1 MRQRILWVVF
11 VAFASVGISAQSAR
25 YDLVV
30 RGGLV
35 IDGTGASGRSA
46 DVAVKDGK
54 IVAVGRVAA
63 GAGAREIDARGFVV
77 APGFIDVHTHAD
89 EIAERP
95 KAENYIRMGVT
106 TVVAGNCGGSPADLG
121 PALKAIEATP
131 IAINFA
137 TLVGHNDVREAVMG
151 RERRAP
157 TSDELDKM
165 KALVAAAMTDG
176 ALGLSSGLEYVPGVY
191 ADAAEIVELAKV
203 VGRAGGIY
211 ATHMRNEGTE
221 VEKAVAESIAIGEQA
236 GCPVQISHLK
246 IDSPSRWGS
255 SVKILDL
262 IDRARARGV
271 RVSADQ
277 YAYTASSSGMSI
289 RFPAWALEGG
299 REKVRE
305 RLSDEATWARIRTDM
320 KAILAAR
327 GFEDL
332 SFGTV
337 GNYRADPSFNG
348 LTIAEIARKVRG
360 ADDFEAQLETARQI
374 LLGGDAQ
381 MVYRVMSEE
390 DLKRIMRHP
399 QVSVASDS
407 DLMVPG
413 QGVPHPRSYGNTVRV
428 LGRYVREQHV
438 LPIEEAVRKMTSLP
452 AEQLGL
458 NGRGRIA
465 EGYPADLVVFDAAT
479 VADQATFAQP
489 HQYGVGIVH
498 VLVNGVPV
506 VSDRTPTDAR
516 PGRVIRRGEP
526 GPTARTGR

>member
-11 VAFASVGISAQSAR
+11 VAFASVGISAQPAR

-95 KAENYIRMGVT
+95 KAENFIRMGVT

-121 PALKAIEATP
+121 PALKAIEASP

-221 VEKAVAESIAIGEQA
+221 VEKAVAESIRHRRA
-236 GCPVQISHLK
+236 GRLSRPDLAPQDRQPEPVGIEREDPRPHRPGARTRRPGQRRPVRLHRLQLG
-246 IDSPSRWGS
+246 DVDPVPRLGARG
-255 SVKILDL
+255 
-262 IDRARARGV
+262 RAREGPRASFGRGDLGQDPDRHEGDTRRAGV
-271 RVSADQ
+271 RGPLVRDGGQLPGRPVVQRADDCRDRPE
-277 YAYTASSSGMSI
+277 GPG
-289 RFPAWALEGG
+289 RRRLRGPARDGPPDPARRRRPDGLPRHVRGG
-299 REKVRE
+299 P
-305 RLSDEATWARIRTDM
+305 EADHAPPAGVGRIR
-320 KAILAAR
+320 
-327 GFEDL
+327 
-332 SFGTV
+332 
-337 GNYRADPSFNG
+337 
-348 LTIAEIARKVRG
+348 
-360 ADDFEAQLETARQI
+360 
-374 LLGGDAQ
+374 
-381 MVYRVMSEE
+381 
-390 DLKRIMRHP
+390 
-399 QVSVASDS
+399 
-407 DLMVPG
+407 
-413 QGVPHPRSYGNTVRV
+413 
-428 LGRYVREQHV
+428 
-438 LPIEEAVRKMTSLP
+438 
-452 AEQLGL
+452 
-458 NGRGRIA
+458 
-465 EGYPADLVVFDAAT
+465 
-479 VADQATFAQP
+479 
-489 HQYGVGIVH
+489 
-498 VLVNGVPV
+498 
-506 VSDRTPTDAR
+506 
-516 PGRVIRRGEP
+516 
-526 GPTARTGR
+526 